1 MAQHEELAVRLL
13 HRHNDTWRR
22 VNAVFESELL
32 GSGPVHIS
40 ESVQSSL
47 PLGTVYSRELI
58 PGEKD
63 KAER

>member
-1 MAQHEELAVRLL
+1 MSI
-13 HRHNDTWRR
+13 
-22 VNAVFESELL
+22 VFECELL

-47 PLGTVYSRELI
+47 PLGTVCSLELI

-63 KAER
+63 KAERDSSRHIVLISQ